1 MHDIGRKWHVSNKDK
16 ERGYDRGVLF
26 SLKIV
31 NSGRN
36 NGEIS
41 FLLSVKKKSVIA
53 SLQIL

>member
-1 MHDIGRKWHVSNKDK
+1 MSLIRTGR
-16 ERGYDRGVLF
+16 RGYNRGVLF